1 MTSQLSRPA
10 DNNRLA
16 RLWPLNLIKGNQ
28 MPAPDPFGLS
38 YDETPSGQ
46 PLVTAEVW
54 PSSGLFASN
63 RRNRLKRLRAVYRL
77 VRRDGWLCLWCKD
90 PVPIYRRA
98 DACYCCEGCRKR
110 AARARKAACRSELA
124 TGVSK
129 TPGRLWPGPG
139 R

>member
-10 DNNRLA
+10 DNNRLT

-98 DACYCCEGCRKR
+98 DACYCCEGCRKH
-110 AARARKAACRSELA
+110 AARARK
-124 TGVSK
+124 V
-129 TPGRLWPGPG
+129 
-139 R
+139 